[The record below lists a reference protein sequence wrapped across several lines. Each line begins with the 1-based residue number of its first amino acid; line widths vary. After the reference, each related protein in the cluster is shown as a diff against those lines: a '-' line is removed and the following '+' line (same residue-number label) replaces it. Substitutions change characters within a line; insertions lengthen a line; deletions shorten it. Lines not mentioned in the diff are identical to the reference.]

1 MARLMAAPTWPLLQ
15 GIPEVMSYSQIAG
28 TPSMRPSAG
37 SWLQSGNGSWGKR
50 TSAHEQGM

>member
-37 SWLQSGNGSWGKR
+37 SWLQSGNGSWGER
-50 TSAHEQGM
+50 TCA